1 MAWKETKEGRVQT
14 KGKDNKT
21 LGGTN
26 KTVAKKTN
34 EKIDKHTS
42 WWKKTSLERAQ
53 ELEKKDGK

>member
-1 MAWKETKEGRVQT
+1 MAWKKTKEGWVQT

-42 WWKKTSLERAQ
+42 W
-53 ELEKKDGK
+53 